1 MSINVYMWTQMFIN
15 KYINVHRR
23 VSLCLHI
30 LVFSKDWA
38 VFLQCFPLWNSAST
52 ASSYLRFP
60 ELQSQLLI
68 SERTLC
74 SAWEI
79 PTHSADQSV
88 PSGRNYNDPKTHLIG
103 FSFLWNDSL
112 YLHIILYLKTVAP
125 HMLSIFFHCLR
136 WKSKSGSEIY
146 F

>member
-1 MSINVYMWTQMFIN
+1 MFIN

-23 VSLCLHI
+23 VSLCLHL
-30 LVFSKDWA
+30 LVLSKDLA

-60 ELQSQLLI
+60 ELQSLLLI
-68 SERTLC
+68 SGRTLC

-79 PTHSADQSV
+79 PTHSADQRA
-88 PSGRNYNDPKTHLIG
+88 PSGSNYNDAKTHLIG
-103 FSFLWNDSL
+103 FPFLRNHSL
-112 YLHIILYLKTVAP
+112 YLYIILYLKTVAP
-125 HMLSIFFHCLR
+125 HMLSSFSHCLR